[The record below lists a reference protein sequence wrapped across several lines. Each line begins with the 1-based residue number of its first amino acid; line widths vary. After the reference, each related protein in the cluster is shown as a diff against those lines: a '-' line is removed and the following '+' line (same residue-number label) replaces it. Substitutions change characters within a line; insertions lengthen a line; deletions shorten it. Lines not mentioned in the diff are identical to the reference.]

1 MLTLLV
7 PGVGMGGSGT
17 AVTPPDMPGLE
28 HHVEDNRLHH
38 HARDNRSHFHVEDNR
53 LHYFVEDDDI

>member
-17 AVTPPDMPGLE
+17 APPDMPGLE
-28 HHVEDNRLHH
+28 HHAEDNRLHY